1 MKYNRLERVS
11 KSQLER
17 SLRGA
22 KFRSTEASLPTEQC
36 REGWLIKGRISNELN
51 QKKNIVKRCFLLL
64 VLLFNLNTHAS
75 LDGEETLIWMTTAT
89 QLYTLY
95 DHTMMHH

>member
-51 QKKNIVKRCFLLL
+51 
-64 VLLFNLNTHAS
+64 
-75 LDGEETLIWMTTAT
+75 
-89 QLYTLY
+89 
-95 DHTMMHH
+95 